1 MYPILLT
8 IEPLN
13 SYHSIQILIIKP
25 IINKKDIMEEL
36 SLLNL
41 IYVIDIVKSV
51 KNMVIRM
58 IINYAFP
65 VYKIIDIL
73 MIRNL
78 IQIVFPMDIFM
89 MIV

>member
-1 MYPILLT
+1 
-8 IEPLN
+8 
-13 SYHSIQILIIKP
+13 
-25 IINKKDIMEEL
+25 MEEL
-36 SLLNL
+36 LLLNL

-89 MIV
+89 MIVQVHYHNVLRKIPNFTLI